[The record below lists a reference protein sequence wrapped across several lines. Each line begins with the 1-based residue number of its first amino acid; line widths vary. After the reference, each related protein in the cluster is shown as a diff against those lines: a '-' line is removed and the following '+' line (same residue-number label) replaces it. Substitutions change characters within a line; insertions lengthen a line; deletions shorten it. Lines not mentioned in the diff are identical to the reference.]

1 MKTYKIQGDLDAC
14 KLSFVEYH
22 CKIMFPKCS
31 FGSHFLLKWW
41 LKLLPV
47 KHNLKILSKD
57 YCFAYKHETIRNEK
71 LLETMMKT
79 VDIIMKRCH
88 CLHLPNIASYKGYF
102 YAQCYKRYDGV
113 ESCGLPTTF
122 LIHWSTYM
130 KWQMQFTI
138 SMKIFVFSNLNFFQK
153 NLT

>member
-22 CKIMFPKCS
+22 CKIIFPKCS
-31 FGSHFLLKWW
+31 FGSHFLLKSR

-122 LIHWSTYM
+122 LIH
-130 KWQMQFTI
+130 
-138 SMKIFVFSNLNFFQK
+138 
-153 NLT
+153 